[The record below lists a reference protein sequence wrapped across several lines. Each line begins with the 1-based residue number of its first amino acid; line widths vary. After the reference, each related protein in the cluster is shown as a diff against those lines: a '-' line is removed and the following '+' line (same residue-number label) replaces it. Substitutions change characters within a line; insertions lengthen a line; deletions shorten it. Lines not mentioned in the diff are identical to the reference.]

1 MTEPSPRNP
10 IPWRRWNAALHR
22 DFGYLAVGLT
32 LVYAISGLAVNH
44 MADWNPI
51 YRKTTEIRQLGTF
64 DKEQPEEV
72 LVSQAR
78 ERLALGAPK
87 ASHQLDAETLKL
99 IYPGR
104 TVLVDLPTGSATLE
118 GLEPRPGLYAIN
130 RLHLNAPKGA
140 WTWIAD
146 AYAVILAFLALSG
159 LFLLRGRA
167 GLLGRGK
174 WFVAIGVLVPV
185 AYWVLVASRQG

>member
-1 MTEPSPRNP
+1 MTEQPSRTSL
-10 IPWRRWNAALHR
+10 PWRRWNAALHR
-22 DFGYLAVGLT
+22 DLGYLAVGLT
-32 LVYAISGLAVNH
+32 LVYALSGLAVNH

-51 YRKTTEIRQLGTF
+51 YRKTTEVRRLGAF
-64 DKEQPEEV
+64 DKEQSEEI
-72 LVSQAR
+72 LVGQAR
-78 ERLALGAPK
+78 ERLALGVPK

-104 TVLVDLPTGSATLE
+104 TVCVDLPSGNATLE

-146 AYAVILAFLALSG
+146 GYAVILAFLALSG
-159 LFLLRGRA
+159 LFLLRGRK

-174 WFVAIGVLVPV
+174 WFVAAGVLVPV
-185 AYWVLVASRQG
+185 AYWILVATKQG

>member
-1 MTEPSPRNP
+1 M
-10 IPWRRWNAALHR
+10 PWRRWNAALHR
-22 DFGYLAVGLT
+22 DLGYLAVGLT

-51 YRKTTEIRQLGTF
+51 YRKTAEIRQLGAF
-64 DKEQPEEV
+64 DQEQPEEV

-104 TVLVDLPTGSATLE
+104 TVLVDLPTGKATLE

-146 AYAVILAFLALSG
+146 VYAVTLAFLALSG
-159 LFLLRGRA
+159 LFLLRGRV
-167 GLLGRGK
+167 GFLGRGK
-174 WFVAIGVLVPV
+174 WFVAAGVLVPV